1 MTFDPAG
8 FVTYIVFGLA
18 VPLGFT
24 ASFITFVWGT
34 FQYFMGGTQD
44 EEAREKGK
52 SLMLYGLLV
61 LAGTG
66 GAWMLF
72 QFIVNAFTHGTA

>member
-1 MTFDPAG
+1 MSFDPAG
-8 FVTYIVFGLA
+8 FVSYLAFGLA
-18 VPLGFT
+18 IPLGFT

-61 LAGTG
+61 LIVTAATWG
-66 GAWMLF
+66 LF
-72 QFIVNAFTHGTA
+72 QLIVNAFTHGTA